1 MRALSLVM
9 QLPRYEGYGMAPLE
23 GMASGVP
30 FVGSEAGYYRAFS
43 AQGKSGLIVPLEA
56 AQPAAEAARSIL
68 GDAERYEQ
76 MSRDARDIAQHRFS
90 ARAEA
95 EGIEAVYKALWSE
108 G

>member
-1 MRALSLVM
+1 
-9 QLPRYEGYGMAPLE
+9 MAYFCSATVAGFYSAVDTPLE

-43 AQGKSGLIVPLEA
+43 AQEKSGMIVPLEA
-56 AQPAAEAARSIL
+56 AEAAAEAARTIL
-68 GDAERYEQ
+68 RDPARHAQ
-76 MSRDARDIAQHRFS
+76 MAQDARDIALHSFS

-95 EGIEAVYKALWSE
+95 EGIEAVYQALWSK